1 MKQVS
6 LIGKKL
12 VEDTFLKQKILVYL
26 GSKVTRIGH
35 GEVDLWLPKSDLSLQ
50 HHGFIHGGIIT
61 TLADTAAGLSAFSVL
76 DHPEHTCITV
86 ELKINFI
93 KPADSDVTAVGKII
107 K

>member
-12 VEDTFLKQKILVYL
+12 VEETFNKQRILVNL
-26 GSKVTRIGH
+26 GSKILKVGH
-35 GEVDLWLPKSDLSLQ
+35 GEVELWLPKTEMCLQ
-50 HHGFIHGGIIT
+50 HHGFIHGGIVT
-61 TLADTAAGLSAFSVL
+61 TLADTAAGLSGFSVL
-76 DHPEHTCITV
+76 DNPEHTCITV

-93 KPADSDVTAVGKII
+93 KPADSDVRALGKII

>member
-12 VEDTFLKQKILVYL
+12 VEETFNKQRILVNL
-26 GSKVTRIGH
+26 GSKIMKVGH
-35 GEVDLWLPKSDLSLQ
+35 GEVELWLPK
-50 HHGFIHGGIIT
+50 T
-61 TLADTAAGLSAFSVL
+61 EMC
-76 DHPEHTCITV
+76 PEHTCITV

-93 KPADSDVTAVGKII
+93 KPADSDVTALGKII